1 MQALR
6 PASRVLALRAGK
18 PAVPLTR
25 GEWITAVF
33 QGVNNALHSS
43 STVTRETFTH
53 RKQTGKLH
61 QIILTS
67 CSCFADLRCVLAF
80 QNDMPISNL
89 RNTPLYA
96 AVRASGYGFM
106 RFGNARIRA
115 SKLFWATALSIIV
128 RRSTISAFHAPP
140 LRIE

>member
-61 QIILTS
+61 QIILT
-67 CSCFADLRCVLAF
+67 
-80 QNDMPISNL
+80 I
-89 RNTPLYA
+89 
-96 AVRASGYGFM
+96 VRALLISDVSWHFKTTCQSAICGKIG
-106 RFGNARIRA
+106 RA
-115 SKLFWATALSIIV
+115 SC
-128 RRSTISAFHAPP
+128 RER
-140 LRIE
+140 E